1 MPRRRLL
8 RALATLHSVD
18 AAREAGGVAAER
30 LRGEL
35 SASAPLDPVTFA
47 SILPDTLVI
56 EDRCSARF
64 SPSDSLVLTDRGIV
78 SRRRG

>member
-18 AAREAGGVAAER
+18 AAREAGGVAVER
-30 LRGEL
+30 LRGEM
-35 SASAPLDPVTFA
+35 SASAPLDLVTFA

-64 SPSDSLVLTDRGIV
+64 SPSDSLVLTRGIV